1 MSRRKRDS
9 LRMWHMPWRRLS
21 VVPAILAALAC
32 TALAAGIAWVIDR
45 MWNRGSIVE
54 KLRRV
59 E

>member
-1 MSRRKRDS
+1 
-9 LRMWHMPWRRLS
+9 MWHMPWRRLS